1 MWTTEKKTMALKLLI
16 KDIKPFALEFFT
28 VVLVGVV
35 AGAARSS
42 PPLLL
47 KKLLTAWE
55 KIPFD
60 HHQAFIIPIF
70 IAGAFCVGSV
80 CRYIVSI
87 KMGLTNE
94 KISLSLRSQL
104 LRKYLHSSLDFLSAK
119 SSGRGGLISR
129 MLSDIGNVQRG
140 FGQLTVLVK
149 EPLVFLFTFSY
160 MIYLNPSLTLIVFLS
175 LPPLVFIITRLAQS
189 LKKHNR
195 RSQEILQELT
205 LSLKETLDGSK
216 VIRSFN
222 LEPKMENSFKK
233 IIDKYFQTKSK
244 IIFRQAL
251 SSPLVE
257 SITTIVFA
265 VILIL
270 IGQAVSQNQMST
282 PEFTAYI
289 ATAMLCTDAGKKIQG
304 TFIRLQ
310 SAFVSRVR
318 LEEVLSANSSIVP
331 PDSPK
336 DFPKNWSHIEFKNVS
351 FIADSKIILDNISFK
366 VKRGESL
373 ALVGQSG
380 SGKTTIVN
388 LLERFVE
395 PTKGGIFI
403 DEININ
409 EIDLAQLRS
418 HISLVSQEVF
428 LFHDTI
434 FENIASGSPDPKNR
448 TEIIEASKM
457 AYADHF
463 ISDLPHQYD
472 TLVNESGQ
480 TKLSGGERQRIS
492 IARAL
497 IKNSPILLL
506 DEATSALDNQS
517 ERDVQK
523 GLHQLSNQST
533 TSIIIAHRL
542 STIKNTDKI
551 LVLEHGQIIEQGSYS
566 ELSELG
572 GTFKHL
578 LDLSATSIH

>member
-1 MWTTEKKTMALKLLI
+1 MALKLLI

-119 SSGRGGLISR
+119 SSGQGGLISR

-140 FGQLTVLVK
+140 FGQLTILVK

-160 MIYLNPSLTLIVFLS
+160 MVYLNPSLTLIVFFS

-304 TFIRLQ
+304 TFIQLQ
-310 SAFVSRVR
+310 SAFVSRIR
-318 LEEVLSANSSIVP
+318 LEEVLSANSSIAL

-336 DFPKNWSHIEFKNVS
+336 DFPKNWSHIEFKNVY
-351 FIADSKIILDNISFK
+351 FIADTKVILDNISFK

-388 LLERFVE
+388 LLERFIE

-409 EIDLAQLRS
+409 EFDLAQLRS

-448 TEIIEASKM
+448 TEIIKASKM

-542 STIKNTDKI
+542 STIKNADKI

-566 ELSELG
+566 ELSGLG

-578 LDLSATSIH
+578 LDLSAASIH